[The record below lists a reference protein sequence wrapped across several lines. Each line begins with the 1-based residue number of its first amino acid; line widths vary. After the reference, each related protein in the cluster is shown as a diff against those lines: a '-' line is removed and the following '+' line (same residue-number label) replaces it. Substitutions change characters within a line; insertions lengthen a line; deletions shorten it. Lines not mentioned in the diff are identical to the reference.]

1 MTGQLILL
9 IMKGQGSAM
18 KAHEKEG
25 GWENK
30 SSWNRPDRN
39 ALSTLGRSLDL
50 VLEEIFCNLQLT
62 PHHFPNCYIHW
73 LITHIFHDHRRKFSC
88 S

>member
-18 KAHEKEG
+18 KAHEKES

-30 SSWNRPDRN
+30 SSWNRSDRN
-39 ALSTLGRSLDL
+39 ALSTLGRSL
-50 VLEEIFCNLQLT
+50 NLIL
-62 PHHFPNCYIHW
+62 
-73 LITHIFHDHRRKFSC
+73 
-88 S
+88 